1 MTTPLVV
8 STQVPWN
15 EALGFRVNDLGMPMS
30 NANLLSHAFRVI
42 VCDSNSSGY
51 YSYEYLIPN
60 CRLLVLAIIDR
71 TPTQDF
77 QRPVFKEYGYLD
89 A

>member
-1 MTTPLVV
+1 MPFTNNLMTTPLVYL
-8 STQVPWN
+8 PRY
-15 EALGFRVNDLGMPMS
+15 RVNGLGMPIS
-30 NANLLSHAFRVI
+30 NVNLSHASRVI
-42 VCDSNSSGY
+42 ICDSNSSGY

-77 QRPVFKEYGYLD
+77 QRPVIKEYGYLD